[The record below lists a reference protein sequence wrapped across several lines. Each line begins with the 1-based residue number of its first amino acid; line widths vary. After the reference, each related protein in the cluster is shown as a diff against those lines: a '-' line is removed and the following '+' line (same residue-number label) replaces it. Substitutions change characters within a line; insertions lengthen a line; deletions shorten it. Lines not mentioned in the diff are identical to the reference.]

1 MLSTMPR
8 AVPAPFLSSCVLF
21 LRDARFAYRSSR
33 LSAGGPGGDADIART
48 AGPGVAPPGNPP
60 LGGSKLPSHGV
71 PAQPPAA
78 RRVVSAEDILQLS
91 FCNKARLLTVI
102 IHNRAMWRA
111 RARRARAFQLNT
123 DEVSFYFFWAD
134 SKKQQAS
141 DAAPRSPSMFCAAMG
156 ACTLSRLCASAARR
170 APPSAQPP
178 QIIMKRARW
187 CSAPSFW
194 LGPCLSDGRSESSC
208 LRLSSVFEYSFWCW
222 LGVHHGDLSSTA
234 LSTHSHIGGCAAP
247 LDRPWTRPRLFC
259 SNATKH
265 RQFTTC
271 VW

>member
-1 MLSTMPR
+1 MP
-8 AVPAPFLSSCVLF
+8 C
-21 LRDARFAYRSSR
+21 
-33 LSAGGPGGDADIART
+33 G
-48 AGPGVAPPGNPP
+48 
-60 LGGSKLPSHGV
+60 
-71 PAQPPAA
+71 
-78 RRVVSAEDILQLS
+78 
-91 FCNKARLLTVI
+91 
-102 IHNRAMWRA
+102 A
-111 RARRARAFQLNT
+111 RARGAREPSSSIPTRFRSTT
-123 DEVSFYFFWAD
+123 DFYTD

-208 LRLSSVFEYSFWCW
+208 LLLPVFDNSSRSFWCW